1 MAACV
6 LVIDDEPDIRELV
19 SLTISRMGLDCH
31 TAANLAEAGNLLAN
45 YSFDACLTDMRLPD
59 GNGVEFIQQI
69 KHQCPDLP
77 VAVVTA
83 HGDMDAAVV
92 AMKNGA
98 YDFVSKPV
106 DITQLRTLI
115 TTAVAQST
123 QTKAANDERIPL
135 NGENSVKTKPAI
147 DNHAPQTSE
156 TRLIGEDRMIG
167 NSDAIQALKQM
178 ILKLARTNAPVWIS
192 GESGTGKELTARLIH
207 ENSARH
213 EAPFIAINCGAI
225 PAELMESEFFG
236 HKKGSFTGAVSDHEG
251 LFSTARGGTLFLD
264 EIAELPLSMQVKLL
278 RAIQEKSI
286 RPVGTATEI
295 PIDVRILSASHKD
308 LAKEVADGQ
317 FRHDLYYRLNVI
329 GLIVPSL
336 RERRSDVQILAKH
349 LLTALTT
356 NTGSEYNLSD
366 AALEKLSDY
375 DFPGNVRELENII
388 ERTVAIADSPLLDY
402 KDLQFDNTTSIQIEQ
417 TNTDPPETIDSRSTT
432 AQSMSSRRI
441 AEQTAEKE
449 KIISALN
456 NNRWNRKAAAEELG
470 LTYRQL
476 RYRIEQLGLDTDQKK

>member
-1 MAACV
+1 MPACV
-6 LVIDDEPDIRELV
+6 LIIDDEPDIRELV

-31 TAANLAEAGNLLAN
+31 TAANLAEASNLLAN
-45 YSFDACLTDMRLPD
+45 YTFDACLTDMRLPD
-59 GNGVEFIQQI
+59 GNGVEFIEQI
-69 KHQCPDLP
+69 KQHCPDLP

-115 TTAVAQST
+115 TTAVAQSA
-123 QTKAANDERIPL
+123 QTRAANDDRVIPVEENVPPPARPDTANTAPRTEHHMSGEERII
-135 NGENSVKTKPAI
+135 GDSQAI
-147 DNHAPQTSE
+147 RS
-156 TRLIGEDRMIG
+156 
-167 NSDAIQALKQM
+167 LKQM
-178 ILKLARTNAPVWIS
+178 IIKLARTNAPVWIS

-236 HKKGSFTGAVSDHEG
+236 HKKGSFTGAVVDHEG
-251 LFSTARGGTLFLD
+251 LFATARGGTLFLD

-286 RPVGTATEI
+286 RPVGTSTEI

-308 LAKEVADGQ
+308 LANEVSEGR

-329 GLIVPSL
+329 GLVVPSL
-336 RERRSDVQILAKH
+336 RQRRSDIQLLAEH
-349 LLTALTT
+349 VLQRLTT
-356 NTGSEYNLSD
+356 DIGQIYSLSD
-366 AALEKLSDY
+366 TAIEKLSAY

-388 ERTVAIADSPLLDY
+388 ERTLAIAETSTIDSD
-402 KDLQFDNTTSIQIEQ
+402 DLQFDNAPAMQTDRSQAVQTQSPTS
-417 TNTDPPETIDSRSTT
+417 NHLNNK
-432 AQSMSSRRI
+432 RI
-441 AEQTAEKE
+441 AEQTSEKT
-449 KIISALN
+449 KIIESLER
-456 NNRWNRKAAAEELG
+456 NRWNRKAAAQELG

-476 RYRIEQLGLDTDQKK
+476 RYRIEQLGLDTDQK